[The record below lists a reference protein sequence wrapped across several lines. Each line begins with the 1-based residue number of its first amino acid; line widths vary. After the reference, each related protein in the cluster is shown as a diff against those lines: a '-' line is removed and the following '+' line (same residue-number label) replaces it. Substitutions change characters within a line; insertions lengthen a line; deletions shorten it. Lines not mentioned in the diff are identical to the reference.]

1 MSAPNLRGRPDICV
15 VGPQNGPLCTHWWE
29 TKAPDRAV
37 TGQSLGVE
45 RRLCQHRS
53 PAAVFLE
60 KADLPFPEGSLE
72 CALPTRRWL

>member
-1 MSAPNLRGRPDICV
+1 MESRGRREETGVYKPEKQARHPRGGSTDF
-15 VGPQNGPLCTHWWE
+15 GPSTDWWE

-45 RRLCQHRS
+45 RWLCQHQS

-60 KADLPFPEGSLE
+60 KADPSLS
-72 CALPTRRWL
+72 